1 MTGLRGLW
9 RSARLD
15 NGASH
20 PKRAAEAYPR
30 AGGKRVVRDVWAF
43 YGTEALFKKAGFRK
57 VRGDLPVPKGWT
69 PRVHDA
75 RHLCDAANV
84 MRWTARDGRA

>member
-57 VRGDLPVPKGWT
+57 VRGTCRCRRVGPPGST
-69 PRVHDA
+69 MRATSAMPR
-75 RHLCDAANV
+75 
-84 MRWTARDGRA
+84 T